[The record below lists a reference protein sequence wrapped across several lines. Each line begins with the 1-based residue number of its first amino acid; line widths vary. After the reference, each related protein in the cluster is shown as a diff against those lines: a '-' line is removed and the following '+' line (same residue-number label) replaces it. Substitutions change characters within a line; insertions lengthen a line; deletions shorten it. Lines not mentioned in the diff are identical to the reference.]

1 MDRLLSDQ
9 KRMKWIPLFYII
21 ILVSCKSLQVTE
33 SSIKH
38 SKEVS
43 TLLIQNQKAKTS
55 DNLPVLVEALNTT
68 ENKLASLLTDY
79 QRSESDR
86 ISQANQITDLKRK
99 LSTWKGIKIAFWLL
113 VIGLAIFSIG
123 KIYLKFKKF
132 PF

>member
-1 MDRLLSDQ
+1 MQ
-9 KRMKWIPLFYII
+9 
-21 ILVSCKSLQVTE
+21 E
-33 SSIKH
+33 S
-38 SKEVS
+38 
-43 TLLIQNQKAKTS
+43 T
-55 DNLPVLVEALNTT
+55 EALNTT
-68 ENKLASLLTDY
+68 ENKLASLLIDY

-123 KIYLKFKKF
+123 KIYLKFKPF